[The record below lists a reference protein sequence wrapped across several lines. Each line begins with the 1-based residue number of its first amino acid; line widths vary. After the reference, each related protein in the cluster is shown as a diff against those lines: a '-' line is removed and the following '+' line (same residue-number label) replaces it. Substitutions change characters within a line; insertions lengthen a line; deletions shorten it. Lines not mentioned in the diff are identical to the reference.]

1 MKKTMTLLLLTLTLC
16 SLSAATVYVGGE
28 VGINSNSVIAG
39 SGYSGYEYSRGR
51 GFDISVPVV
60 VEFTPNIAIQ
70 TGASFQMKGY
80 GYMKNA
86 AIKGEKFEIL
96 EYSVMNSFIEVPL
109 ALRLSLSFGGSRWGA
124 FAVLGGYCGYWT
136 HGYRTG
142 EAYGLTSAR
151 PVEEDTDLSLYNRF
165 EAGLS
170 AALGADV
177 EFGSFDAY
185 LLVGYSISL
194 TDMNRSQKYA
204 SYPVH
209 NSTVTVAAGLLWGV
223 NK

>member
-1 MKKTMTLLLLTLTLC
+1 MKKTMTLLLLTLALC

-39 SGYSGYEYSRGR
+39 SGYSGYEYSHGK
-51 GFDISVPVV
+51 GLDISVPVV
-60 VEFTPNIAIQ
+60 VEFTPNIALQ

-80 GYMKNA
+80 GYMKNVT
-86 AIKGEKFEIL
+86 IKGEKTEIL
-96 EYSVMNSFIEVPL
+96 EYSVMNSFVEVPL

-124 FAVLGGYCGYWT
+124 FATLGGYCGYWA

-142 EAYGLTSAR
+142 EAYGLTSVR
-151 PVEEDTDLSLYNRF
+151 PAEEDTDLSLYNRF

-194 TDMNRSQKYA
+194 TDMNKSQKYA

>member
-1 MKKTMTLLLLTLTLC
+1 MKKTMTLLLLTLALC

-28 VGINSNSVIAG
+28 VGLNSNSIIAG
-39 SGYSGYEYSRGR
+39 SGYSGYEYSGGR
-51 GFDISVPVV
+51 GVDISLPVV
-60 VEFTPNIAIQ
+60 VEFTPNIALQ

-80 GYMKNA
+80 GYMKNVT
-86 AIKGEKFEIL
+86 IKGEKTEIL
-96 EYSVMNSFIEVPL
+96 EYSVMNSFVEVPL

-124 FAVLGGYCGYWT
+124 FATLGGYCGYWVY
-136 HGYRTG
+136 GYRTG
-142 EAYGLTSAR
+142 DAYGLTSVR
-151 PVEEDTDLSLYNRF
+151 PVEEKTDLSLYNRF

-170 AALGADV
+170 AAVGADV

-194 TDMNRSQKYA
+194 TDMNKSQKYA
-204 SYPVH
+204 SYPMH

>member
-1 MKKTMTLLLLTLTLC
+1 MKKTMTLLLLTLALC

-28 VGINSNSVIAG
+28 VGLSSNSIIAG
-39 SGYSGYEYSRGR
+39 SGYSGYEYSIGK
-51 GFDISVPVV
+51 GADISVPVV
-60 VEFTPNIAIQ
+60 VEFTPNIALQ

-80 GYMKNA
+80 GYMKNVT
-86 AIKGEKFEIL
+86 IKGEKTEIL
-96 EYSVMNSFIEVPL
+96 EYSVMNSFVEVPL

-124 FAVLGGYCGYWT
+124 FAVLGGYCGYWV

-151 PVEEDTDLSLYNRF
+151 PVEEETDLSLYNRF

-170 AALGADV
+170 ASVGADV
-177 EFGSFDAY
+177 EFASFDAY

-204 SYPVH
+204 SYPMH
-209 NSTVTVAAGLLWGV
+209 NSTVTVAAGLLWGI

>member
-1 MKKTMTLLLLTLTLC
+1 M
-16 SLSAATVYVGGE
+16 
-28 VGINSNSVIAG
+28 
-39 SGYSGYEYSRGR
+39 
-51 GFDISVPVV
+51 
-60 VEFTPNIAIQ
+60 EFTPNIALQ

-124 FAVLGGYCGYWT
+124 FAVLGGYCGYWA

-151 PVEEDTDLSLYNRF
+151 PVEEEDTDLSLYNRF

>member
-1 MKKTMTLLLLTLTLC
+1 MKKTMTLLLLTLALC
-16 SLSAATVYVGGE
+16 SLSAAAVYVGGE
-28 VGINSNSVIAG
+28 VGINSNSIIAG
-39 SGYSGYEYSRGR
+39 SGYSGYEYSGGR
-51 GFDISVPVV
+51 GVDISLPVV
-60 VEFTPNIAIQ
+60 VEFTPNIALQ

-80 GYMKNA
+80 GYMKNVT
-86 AIKGEKFEIL
+86 IKGEKTEIL
-96 EYSVMNSFIEVPL
+96 EYSVMNSFVEVPL

-124 FAVLGGYCGYWT
+124 FATLGGYCGYWVY
-136 HGYRTG
+136 GYRTG
-142 EAYGLTSAR
+142 DAYGLTSVR
-151 PVEEDTDLSLYNRF
+151 PVEEKTDLSLYNRF

-170 AALGADV
+170 AAVGADV

-194 TDMNRSQKYA
+194 TDMNKSQKYA
-204 SYPVH
+204 SYPMH